1 MSLARARVTVT
12 LLGIR
17 VAFFVVAQVVILP
30 WLVTVLK
37 VSAWLAGV
45 GPSGGLFWC
54 WWLLIVSVVVGIK
67 VVAVGQ
73 QVLVV
78 RQHSLLCRCLF

>member
-37 VSAWLAGV
+37 VGAWLAGV
-45 GPSGGLFWC
+45 GPSGGAVLVLFW
-54 WWLLIVSVVVGIK
+54 LIVSVVVGIK
-67 VVAVGQ
+67 VVAVGH
-73 QVLVV
+73 QVLMV
-78 RQHSLLCRCLF
+78 QQPSLLCRCLF